1 MEKQESIKNQIN
13 TEQVNVY
20 RNKLKEQYFEV
31 KKWKMRVD
39 MISSLR
45 EKEIEMKDRKIIE
58 MVCFYELYL
67 LLFYKYRI
75 LQHHLQ

>member
-58 MVCFYELYL
+58 MVCFYKLYL